1 MQKYRRTERGISL
14 RLKKAVRKNTI
25 KSKTQLVQA
34 LPFQGELSGLAAA
47 ICRKSW
53 WLTAAKTSLSTFVDD
68 FLFTRSRFC
77 LIMICIKGE
86 SERAVI
92 ALARPPFSYLQTIL
106 PRPRLYKPE
115 AESESIGILLTI
127 CYNEKSLTNQYHP
140 KTNPPKRR
148 HP

>member
-1 MQKYRRTERGISL
+1 MIQSHIRVSNPRP
-14 RLKKAVRKNTI
+14 A
-25 KSKTQLVQA
+25 
-34 LPFQGELSGLAAA
+34 FQGELSGLAAA

-68 FLFTRSRFC
+68 FLFTRSQYC
-77 LIMICIKGE
+77 LMIVCIKGE
-86 SERAVI
+86 SEMAVI

-106 PRPRLYKPE
+106 PRPPGFTSQKPNPE